1 MLEVLTHVVP
11 AEPGESRRMHR
22 PATHPARAGDLRD
35 LQRFGRLGVT
45 SAPLEDGKQS
55 DHRPPGYRR
64 QKGKLFEAAVAAYRR
79 RKQAGALTSRA
90 LA

>member
-1 MLEVLTHVVP
+1 
-11 AEPGESRRMHR
+11 
-22 PATHPARAGDLRD
+22 
-35 LQRFGRLGVT
+35 VT

-64 QKGKLFEAAVAAYRR
+64 QKGKLFEAAVAAYRS

>member
-1 MLEVLTHVVP
+1 
-11 AEPGESRRMHR
+11 MHR

-64 QKGKLFEAAVAAYRR
+64 QKGKLFEAAVAAYRS

>member
-1 MLEVLTHVVP
+1 
-11 AEPGESRRMHR
+11 
-22 PATHPARAGDLRD
+22 
-35 LQRFGRLGVT
+35 VT

-90 LA
+90 LACEVFDASAPPQALARLRFCRALMCVNLGLGPLG